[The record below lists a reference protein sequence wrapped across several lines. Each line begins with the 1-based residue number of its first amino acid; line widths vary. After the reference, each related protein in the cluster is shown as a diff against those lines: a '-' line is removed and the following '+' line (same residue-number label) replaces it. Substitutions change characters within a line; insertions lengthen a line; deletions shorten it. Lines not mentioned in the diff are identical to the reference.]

1 MVRLTVD
8 EAEDYIG
15 KQCLVASRDGDFACL
30 IEDKIVAV
38 DRVIHLEHCMCRD
51 MVYIIDMAEICGP
64 LQKDKV
70 KVGDTGIFF
79 DILNDLVLLST
90 YKIDTV
96 TFINE
101 SNFTDWP
108 YESSKYKAYRY
119 FLPMK
124 ELPDGLHNL

>member
-1 MVRLTVD
+1 MVRVTVD
-8 EAEDYIG
+8 NAKNYIG
-15 KQCLVASRDGDFACL
+15 KTCLVLSDTCL
-30 IEDKIVAV
+30 IEDKIVDV

-51 MVYIIDMAEICGP
+51 VVYILNMNEICGP

-79 DILNDLVLLST
+79 DILNDLALLST

-101 SNFTDWP
+101 STFTDWP

-119 FLPMK
+119 FLPME
-124 ELPDGLHNL
+124 ELPDDLHNL

>member
-1 MVRLTVD
+1 MFRVTVD
-8 EAEDYIG
+8 NAKNYIG
-15 KQCLVASRDGDFACL
+15 KTCLVLSDTCL
-30 IEDKIVAV
+30 IEDKIVDV

-51 MVYIIDMAEICGP
+51 VVFIIDMAEICGP
-64 LQKDKV
+64 LQKDRV

-79 DILNDLVLLST
+79 DILKDLVLVST
-90 YKIDTV
+90 YKIGTV

-108 YESSKYKAYRY
+108 YVSDDGNEYRY